1 MTRLNIWSSRTCLI
15 QFAFFEITMSH
26 TCLYFSSSHLSNI
39 SLTSGFVLFVNSKF
53 NFRFSF
59 CQLVGFWW
67 KIRISLS
74 ILYHEC
80 PQPFVFVEKSL
91 QFHNFS
97 IFSLLSDFFFNFFLF
112 FEGWMKKQSLSGSE
126 GSRGFKG
133 PKISIKNMFVCLSCN
148 DKYRRTSSVSPAL
161 QRPNVTFIFPYIIL

>member
-1 MTRLNIWSSRTCLI
+1 MTRLNIWSSRTCLT
-15 QFAFFEITMSH
+15 QFAFFEIKMSH

-53 NFRFSF
+53 NFRFSI

-80 PQPFVFVEKSL
+80 PQLLVFVEKSL

-97 IFSLLSDFFFNFFLF
+97 IFSLLSDFFFNFFSF
-112 FEGWMKKQSLSGSE
+112 FRGMDEETKFEWQRGQS
-126 GSRGFKG
+126 R
-133 PKISIKNMFVCLSCN
+133 V
-148 DKYRRTSSVSPAL
+148 
-161 QRPNVTFIFPYIIL
+161 QRPKNFN